1 VSLRRERFSRRGPD
15 EHVAAIVTDES
26 HSNVRVCGYGTG
38 GRCVFIYSQVD
49 PSDESVIHR
58 LGSIS
63 HTQFT
68 FTPLLDF
75 PHRASLVFLSPDH
88 TVLVTSAGLVYTY
101 GLNRFS
107 QLGYPLDTPAHSKGV
122 SDEPIQVTP
131 KRVVGVLKKE
141 VIIGAACSRI
151 HTVAFTLDSLYTWG
165 TNKGQLGYSTPGTSV
180 QVLPRKVTMVQG
192 ALIMVTA
199 TESATACLMETKE
212 VLVLH
217 KEGFIKIVF
226 PMARFPREMQTYRPP
241 QVRVSIIP
249 PEVND

>member
-1 VSLRRERFSRRGPD
+1 MKVIRTFEYVDTALVEGKFNEPPSLLIADVVSQS
-15 EHVAAIVTDES
+15 
-26 HSNVRVCGYGTG
+26 C
-38 GRCVFIYSQVD
+38 
-49 PSDESVIHR
+49 R

-75 PHRASLVFLSPDH
+75 PHRASSIVLSPDH
-88 TVLVTSAGLVYTY
+88 TVIVTSAGLVYTF

-107 QLGYPLDTPAHSKGV
+107 QLGYPIDVPTIGKGV
-122 SDEPIQVTP
+122 ADEPIQASP

-141 VIIGAACSRI
+141 EVIGAACSRI
-151 HTVAFTLDSLYTWG
+151 HTVVFTSDSLYTFG

-180 QVLPRKVTMVQG
+180 QIQPRKVTMVNG
-192 ALIMVTA
+192 AILMVTA
-199 TESATACLMETKE
+199 TESATACLMETKD

-217 KEGFIKIVF
+217 KEGFTKIVF

-241 QVRVSIIP
+241 QVGAHLITYRTCTHRLP
-249 PEVND
+249 AGLAQAQH